1 MARGTTAKTLI
12 GNAILQV
19 FPGSFIDTDRKTIRI
34 PTTCENELIEIKVTL
49 TAAKD
54 VINENGVSSSVVA
67 SSTPTA
73 EPQNRAMTDEEI
85 AEVRDLIA
93 RMGL

>member
-1 MARGTTAKTLI
+1 MRGSLSKTLI
-12 GNAILQV
+12 GTAILQM
-19 FPGSFIDTDRKTIRI
+19 FPNSFIEPDGKTIRI
-34 PTTCENELIEIKVTL
+34 PTTCEGQLIEVKIQM

-54 VINENGVSSSVVA
+54 VLGGAPAFTENVSA
-67 SSTPTA
+67 TA

-85 AEVRDLIA
+85 TEVRDLIA

>member
-1 MARGTTAKTLI
+1 MRGSLSKTLI
-12 GNAILQV
+12 GTAILQV
-19 FPGSFIDTDRKTIRI
+19 FPNSFIEPDGKTIRI
-34 PTTCENELIEIKVTL
+34 PTTCEGQLIEVKIQM

-54 VINENGVSSSVVA
+54 LVGGAPAFTENVSA
-67 SSTPTA
+67 TA